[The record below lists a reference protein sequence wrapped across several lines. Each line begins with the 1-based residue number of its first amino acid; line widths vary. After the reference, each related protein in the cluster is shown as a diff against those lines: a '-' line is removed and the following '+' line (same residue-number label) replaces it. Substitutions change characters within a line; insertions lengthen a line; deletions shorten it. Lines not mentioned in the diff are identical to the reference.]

1 MAGKKTIIRGHKQY
15 SGRVPLGEE
24 KWDSNGCN
32 KQRNRMSNNL
42 QMETSSKWSVRGE
55 SWDVGNRVVT

>member
-1 MAGKKTIIRGHKQY
+1 MAGKKTIIRENKQY
-15 SGRVPLGEE
+15 SGRVLLGEE
-24 KWDSNGCN
+24 KWDSN